1 MLEEIEIYLQKVEA
15 NLSDNSKTR
24 LQLIEALNN

>member
-1 MLEEIEIYLQKVEA
+1 MLEEIEIYLQKIEA
-15 NLSDNSKTR
+15 NLSYNSKTR